1 MQKYHMIAYVLL
13 YQKWWILQPPLIL
26 AVLSKW
32 PFRPSLKLVALPRRT
47 NFWNS
52 FLAGASL
59 SLGECNYPTGKQL
72 KPHAR
77 VDGANTSHVLVTG
90 LVHPFFST
98 KLGSGD
104 RVHWSYVSIVFLSCL
119 RYVEFKSGGW
129 FLRFLV
135 GQNSTEN
142 AEIFLHTD
150 IEYVYLHIFYPQSF
164 NGDQSYSNIHKG
176 LFYLLIKIEKWAIC
190 TWKHHLA
197 LLVATGLTL
206 LGFQHFAER
215 PPSRLAVAQELIKYW
230 VPGIVANDC
239 PFSLHAIS
247 LMNPK
252 N

>member
-1 MQKYHMIAYVLL
+1 MQWCQDWLDNSIQVVQCRFAIYVQCLTWNWFYVSDMQKYHMIAYVLL

-119 RYVEFKSGGW
+119 RYVEFK
-129 FLRFLV
+129 V
-135 GQNSTEN
+135 E
-142 AEIFLHTD
+142 
-150 IEYVYLHIFYPQSF
+150 
-164 NGDQSYSNIHKG
+164 GDSCG
-176 LFYLLIKIEKWAIC
+176 
-190 TWKHHLA
+190 
-197 LLVATGLTL
+197 
-206 LGFQHFAER
+206 
-215 PPSRLAVAQELIKYW
+215 
-230 VPGIVANDC
+230 
-239 PFSLHAIS
+239 FSLAKTQRRMLKSSYIQT
-247 LMNPK
+247 
-252 N
+252 